1 MKATTS
7 GPGSFCRW
15 LRKYAYVGSMK
26 HYVEYDRQKDVS
38 DVAGCRDLKCG
49 ECGELKMQ
57 KTARQAADDVS
68 TR

>member
-1 MKATTS
+1 MKATAS
-7 GPGSFCRW
+7 GPGSFCRC

-26 HYVEYDRQKDVS
+26 HCVEYDRQKYVS
-38 DVAGCRDLKCG
+38 DVAECRDLKCG

-57 KTARQAADDVS
+57 KTARQAADDIL

>member
-1 MKATTS
+1 
-7 GPGSFCRW
+7 
-15 LRKYAYVGSMK
+15 MK